1 MTDPRD
7 NSFGPGPAGLYRN
20 PEMGHIA
27 GVCAGL
33 GDYFGVRA
41 GNIRI
46 ALVILSFFGFFGPI
60 LLGYI
65 VLAVLLPRRPPR
77 LYRDS
82 DDEAFWRSVARHPGD
97 TVSGLTRRFRELEG
111 RLAHLE
117 RRVTSP
123 DEALRARFRDL

>member
-7 NSFGPGPAGLYRN
+7 NAFGPGPAGLYRN
-20 PEMGHIA
+20 PETGHVA

-33 GDYFGVRA
+33 GDYFGVPA
-41 GNIRI
+41 ANIRI
-46 ALVILSFFGFFGPI
+46 ALVILSFLGFFGPI
-60 LLGYI
+60 LLGYV
-65 VLAVLLPRRPPR
+65 VLAILLPRRPPR

-82 DDEAFWRSVARHPGD
+82 EDEAFWRSVARHPGD

-111 RLAHLE
+111 RLALLE

>member
-7 NSFGPGPAGLYRN
+7 AAFGPGPTGLYRN
-20 PEMGHIA
+20 SDQGRIA

-41 GNIRI
+41 CNIRI

-60 LLGYI
+60 LVGYI

-77 LYRDS
+77 LYRDPE
-82 DDEAFWRSVARHPGD
+82 DEAFWRSVARHPGD

-111 RLAHLE
+111 RLARLE